1 MKQIIATIAG
11 VEVSAVTIISINFY
25 GSARRLLQQS
35 SIIVDFSIR
44 LPQGETSS
52 QVSIVE
58 RSLNTR
64 NIVDGIQSS
73 SDETIKSILPSG
85 IVVYTVV
92 PIDSDQVADGVD
104 NVEDGT
110 SIVLVLI
117 VAIVSVIIV
126 LGISVLIC
134 CKCRSS
140 VKKPQTQTSASE
152 AQFSV
157 TRTTLPQNINV
168 HRDEDIFTS
177 MLFYSATTTPIIQ
190 RHTPGILDYS
200 MI

>member
-11 VEVSAVTIISINFY
+11 VEVSAVTIISIKSY
-25 GSARRLLQQS
+25 GSTGRRLLQS

-44 LPQGETSS
+44 LPQGATSS
-52 QVSIVE
+52 QVPIVE

-92 PIDSDQVADGVD
+92 QVDSDQAVDSVD
-104 NVEDGT
+104 NVEEGT
-110 SIVLVLI
+110 SIVLVVI

-126 LGISVLIC
+126 SGISILIC

-140 VKKPQTQTSASE
+140 VKKPQNPKNASD

-157 TRTTLPQNINV
+157 TRTSHHNINV
-168 HRDEDIFTS
+168 HRDEDMFTS
-177 MLFYSATTTPIIQ
+177 MLFYSDTTTPIIP
-190 RHTPGILDYS
+190 RHTPKILDYS